1 MVGGKRSVLGV
12 CAPELGQERDKQEWM
27 IDELLFGEYL
37 KKKELRKELSLMAI
51 TVAVG
56 GLLQNYFI
64 L

>member
-1 MVGGKRSVLGV
+1 
-12 CAPELGQERDKQEWM
+12 M